1 MQISKNDL
9 RRFEK
14 QIILKNIGINGQKKL
29 KTARVLI
36 IGVGGLGCPLI
47 MYLASCG
54 VGSIGIVD
62 NDKVDVSNLNRQTLF
77 NIQDVN
83 KFKVSQAKKAIGII
97 NSQIKVSVFKE
108 RLEPKNA
115 SKIIKKYDVICDGTD
130 NFETRYLINDT
141 CLKLKKNLV
150 SAAISKFEG
159 HLFNFDFKKR
169 TPCYRCFMPDVP
181 DYVKNCDEDGVIPTL
196 AGIMGTLQA
205 NEVIKILLNERNKLS
220 GKILIFDSLKV
231 NFRKVK
237 LTKNN
242 KCICKKI
249 F

>member
-1 MQISKNDL
+1 MLISKIDL
-9 RRFEK
+9 QRFEK

-29 KTARVLI
+29 KNARVLI
-36 IGVGGLGCPLI
+36 IGAGGLGCPLI

-54 VGSIGIVD
+54 VGTIGIVD
-62 NDKVDVSNLNRQTLF
+62 NDKVEVSNLNRQTLF
-77 NIQDVN
+77 SIKDIN
-83 KFKVSQAKKAIGII
+83 KFKASQAKKKI
-97 NSQIKVSVFKE
+97 NKINNQIKVTIYKE
-108 RLEPKNA
+108 RLDFKNA
-115 SKIIKKYDVICDGTD
+115 SNIIKKYGIVCDGTD
-130 NFETRYLINDT
+130 NFKTRYLINDT

-159 HLFNFDFKKR
+159 HLFNFDFKKK
-169 TPCYRCFMPDVP
+169 TPCYRCYMPEIP
-181 DYVKNCDEDGVIPTL
+181 DYIKNCDEEGVIPTL

-205 NEVIKILLNERNKLS
+205 SEVIKILLKEKNELN

-231 NFRKVK
+231 NLRKVK